1 MLLDNLFHLT
11 FISTSASLCLMYLP
25 LPLSLPLLLLFFYFI
40 CSDKKN
46 AGILERAAKHKIA
59 SKYIPVGGRNREA
72 YDEEVSSSLKKAG
85 VQLVLMVSQSVS
97 QSVRLSVSQLV
108 SQLVSQSISQSIS
121 QSVSQSLTQS
131 VRVFYTALLILLG
144 V

>member
-1 MLLDNLFHLT
+1 MSNRQINLAT
-11 FISTSASLCLMYLP
+11 RQSISSYLY
-25 LPLSLPLLLLFFYFI
+25 LHHCFSLPHSPSPHSFPFLFSSSFYFI
-40 CSDKKN
+40 FSDKKN

-97 QSVRLSVSQLV
+97 QSVHQPVN
-108 SQLVSQSISQSIS
+108 
-121 QSVSQSLTQS
+121 
-131 VRVFYTALLILLG
+131 
-144 V
+144 

>member
-11 FISTSASLCLMYLP
+11 FISTSASLSHIPLP
-25 LPLSLPLLLLFFYFI
+25 LPPSPTPSPSSSSPPFLLFF
-40 CSDKKN
+40 SDKKN

-97 QSVRLSVSQLV
+97 QSVHQPVN
-108 SQLVSQSISQSIS
+108 
-121 QSVSQSLTQS
+121 
-131 VRVFYTALLILLG
+131 
-144 V
+144 